1 MLVAVSTC
9 VSIPSQISLL
19 KKYGGKRGI
28 LGFPISNNVYY
39 GLVPSDFE
47 RLSSGQYITHQQ
59 TVASAI
65 PAKYVTIINHPTFE
79 LYQFGVDTHLP
90 PTVGFPKNRKF
101 VYPKSGQPTI
111 NIDHHQYIDSSI
123 EFVGPDPFYLDG
135 PGVYT
140 NLGGGDLS
148 GVQAGTLELTKD
160 SSSHDY
166 ISTKYPPY

>member
-1 MLVAVSTC
+1 MVTC
-9 VSIPSQISLL
+9 IAIPSQIALL

-39 GLVPSDFE
+39 GIAPSDFE
-47 RLSSGQYITHQQ
+47 RLSSGQYQYTHQQ
-59 TVASAI
+59 TDATI

-79 LYQFGVDTHLP
+79 LYQFDANPILP
-90 PTVGFPKNRKF
+90 YAVGFPKNRKF
-101 VYPKSGQPTI
+101 VYPKSVQPSVAT
-111 NIDHHQYIDSSI
+111 DHHQYIDSTI
-123 EFVGPDPFYLDG
+123 EFVGPDPFYLEG

-148 GVQAGTLELTKD
+148 GVHAGTLELTKD
-160 SSSHDY
+160 SSNYDY